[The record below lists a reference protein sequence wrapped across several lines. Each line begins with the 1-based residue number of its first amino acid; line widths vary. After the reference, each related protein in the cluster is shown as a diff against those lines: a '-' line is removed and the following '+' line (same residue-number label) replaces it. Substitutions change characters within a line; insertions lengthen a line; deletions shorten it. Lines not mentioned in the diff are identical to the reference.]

1 MMTENSEKA
10 FGSNY
15 FNSPELPVAV
25 AEVSASPLAQHAHD
39 LTERDH
45 FHDFSELVLVTGGS
59 DFHGMYSRTAR
70 PLGNSDVPENVPQKM
85 RMYKSR
91 RNASAG

>member
-59 DFHGMYSRTAR
+59 SSQIVDGIEYPVAA
-70 PLGNSDVPENVPQKM
+70 GDVY
-85 RMYKSR
+85 R
-91 RNASAG
+91 